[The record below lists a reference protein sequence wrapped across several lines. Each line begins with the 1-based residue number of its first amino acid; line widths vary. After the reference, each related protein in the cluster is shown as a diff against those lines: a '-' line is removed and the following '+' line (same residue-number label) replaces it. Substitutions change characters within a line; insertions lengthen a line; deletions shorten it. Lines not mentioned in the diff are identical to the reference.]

1 MSKHPHIYSRLI
13 IGSSALSL
21 FVLLAI
27 LVGQHATF
35 ITSTDHEAI
44 NLLLPLITPTR
55 TKFITIISNL
65 ASPTMMTVY
74 AIIIALFLAR
84 KNQFRVGLNFL
95 IFFSSFNL
103 LNHIVKGWIERP
115 RPTHRLITIGG
126 FSFPSGH
133 TFATIILVFCI
144 LALLKQSNCS
154 RKVRLTATVCGWG
167 LIILIAFTRVFLH
180 AHFLSDTIGSLFLA
194 TASWQIILSIIELR
208 VTGHNKNIR

>member
-44 NLLLPLITPTR
+44 DLLLPLITPTR

-167 LIILIAFTRVFLH
+167 VIILIAFTRVFLH

-194 TASWQIILSIIELR
+194 TASWQLILSIIELR
-208 VTGHNKNIR
+208 ATDHNKNIR

>member
-1 MSKHPHIYSRLI
+1 M
-13 IGSSALSL
+13 
-21 FVLLAI
+21 

-44 NLLLPLITPTR
+44 NLLLPLITPAR

-74 AIIIALFLAR
+74 ALIIALFLAR

-167 LIILIAFTRVFLH
+167 VIILIAFTRVFLH

-194 TASWQIILSIIELR
+194 TASWQLILSIIELR
-208 VTGHNKNIR
+208 ATDHNKNIR

>member
-1 MSKHPHIYSRLI
+1 MSKHPHIYSRLV
-13 IGSSALSL
+13 IGSSALLL

-194 TASWQIILSIIELR
+194 TASWQLIPSIIELR
-208 VTGHNKNIR
+208 ATDHNKNIR

>member
-1 MSKHPHIYSRLI
+1 M
-13 IGSSALSL
+13 
-21 FVLLAI
+21 
-27 LVGQHATF
+27 LVGQQATF

-44 NLLLPLITPTR
+44 NLLLPLITPAR

-84 KNQFRVGLNFL
+84 KNQFQDGLNFL

-133 TFATIILVFCI
+133 TFATIVLVFCI

-154 RKVRLTATVCGWG
+154 RKVHLTATVCGWG

-208 VTGHNKNIR
+208 ATGHNKNIR

>member
-44 NLLLPLITPTR
+44 NLLLPLITPAR

-74 AIIIALFLAR
+74 ALIIALFLAR

-167 LIILIAFTRVFLH
+167 VIILIAFTRVFLH

-194 TASWQIILSIIELR
+194 TASWQLILSIIELR
-208 VTGHNKNIR
+208 ATDHNKNIR

>member
-1 MSKHPHIYSRLI
+1 MSKYPHIYSRLI
-13 IGSSALSL
+13 IGSSSL
-21 FVLLAI
+21 LLFILLAI

-35 ITSTDHEAI
+35 ITSADHEAI
-44 NLLLPLITPTR
+44 NLLHPLITPAR

-74 AIIIALFLAR
+74 SIIIALFLAR

-133 TFATIILVFCI
+133 TFATIVLVFCI
-144 LALLKQSNCS
+144 LTLLKQSNCS
-154 RKVRLTATVCGWG
+154 QKVYLTATACGWG
-167 LIILIAFTRVFLH
+167 LILLIAFSRVFLH

-208 VTGHNKNIR
+208 ATHYNENIR

>member
-74 AIIIALFLAR
+74 ALIIALFLAR

-167 LIILIAFTRVFLH
+167 VIILIAFTRVFLH

>member
-1 MSKHPHIYSRLI
+1 MSKHPHIYSRLV

-35 ITSTDHEAI
+35 NTSTDHEAI

-194 TASWQIILSIIELR
+194 TASWQLILSIIELR
-208 VTGHNKNIR
+208 ATGHNKNI

>member
-1 MSKHPHIYSRLI
+1 MSKHPHIYSRLA
-13 IGSSALSL
+13 IGGSALLL

-27 LVGQHATF
+27 LVGQQATF

-44 NLLLPLITPTR
+44 NLLLPLITPAR

-84 KNQFRVGLNFL
+84 KNQFQDGLNFL

-133 TFATIILVFCI
+133 TFATIVLVFCI

-154 RKVRLTATVCGWG
+154 RKVHLTATVCGWG

-208 VTGHNKNIR
+208 ATGHNKNIR